1 MLKNLYDYPELER
14 VELESG
20 RHYLD
25 SNGNPVPSVTTVL
38 SNTSNA
44 SEGIDR
50 WRQRVGDLEADRIIK
65 QSTDIG
71 TAVHEAL
78 ESYLKKEQWDEF
90 DISIP
95 DQNTSRLITKKF
107 ISDGLNSINE
117 IWGLEV
123 GLILDGLYAGT
134 ADCVGLVNGIPSI
147 IDFKTAKKIK
157 KREWIEDYFLQGCAY
172 ANAHN
177 VMFGTDISQ
186 IVILMVDRDLIF
198 QDFFVRTA
206 EFNVLTRKWKNKLL
220 KFNSRWRCSTK
231 VQRIAAFRY
240 PPRLMA
246 NVSVVILFS
255 FRAALYS
262 IKTENSGFNSI
273 SNPKNKFG
281 SSSPS
286 SVSVKL

>member
-1 MLKNLYDYPELER
+1 MLKNLYNYPELER

-50 WRQRVGDLEADRIIK
+50 WRQRVGDLEANRIIK

-78 ESYLKKEQWDEF
+78 ESYLKKEHWDEF
-90 DISIP
+90 DISIQ

-134 ADCVGLVNGIPSI
+134 ADCVGLVNGVPSI

-220 KFNSRWRCSTK
+220 KFINEK
-231 VQRIAAFRY
+231 
-240 PPRLMA
+240 
-246 NVSVVILFS
+246 
-255 FRAALYS
+255 
-262 IKTENSGFNSI
+262 
-273 SNPKNKFG
+273 
-281 SSSPS
+281 
-286 SVSVKL
+286 